1 MSTPTRRVQTDCA
14 HRYTGRITKTICHN
28 KNAQKIGVPKAYD
41 LLKQLQI
48 LYINFARDTQAVVD
62 MYRVGLRRRD
72 ITIRCTERLHL
83 EERRHRCVDRQRDTH
98 PKSVDPNDLFREHA
112 MSRETL
118 KCNTG
123 EGLRN
128 EGSVAVS
135 FRGLRIARAS
145 Q

>member
-1 MSTPTRRVQTDCA
+1 ML
-14 HRYTGRITKTICHN
+14 YT
-28 KNAQKIGVPKAYD
+28 
-41 LLKQLQI
+41 
-48 LYINFARDTQAVVD
+48 NFARDTQAVVD

-118 KCNTG
+118 KYNTG

-135 FRGLRIARAS
+135 FRGLRIARES
-145 Q
+145 QSAAIMRDDNMNKHSLNGDQCAHKHSLDGDPGARDECVLGI

>member
-1 MSTPTRRVQTDCA
+1 M
-14 HRYTGRITKTICHN
+14 
-28 KNAQKIGVPKAYD
+28 PKAYD

-83 EERRHRCVDRQRDTH
+83 EERRHRYVDRQRDTH

-118 KCNTG
+118 KYNTG

-135 FRGLRIARAS
+135 FRGLRIARGSLKIHVHQVLAKCGS
-145 Q
+145 G